1 MNFQPK
7 PSPSIFFKGYLRNC
21 FKKALYLF
29 VFSVNFSAFSGSYDD
44 FFVAIKQDDAK
55 TVAALL
61 SRGFDANTRNPA
73 GESGLS
79 LAIREPALKVASA
92 LIASPKTNVEARNSK
107 DESPLM
113 LASLNGLLDV
123 AKQLI
128 DRGADVNKPGWAPL
142 HYAATKGHVAL
153 MELLLEHHAYIDA
166 ASPNGSTPLMMASLY
181 GTPAAV
187 KLLLD
192 AGADPLLKNEQG
204 LTAIDFAYRDK
215 RAESAEI
222 IAAFVRAQQP
232 KGKW

>member
-7 PSPSIFFKGYLRNC
+7 FGLDRVWINYFRNTLYVIV
-21 FKKALYLF
+21 FVVHFPALP
-29 VFSVNFSAFSGSYDD
+29 GSYDD

-55 TVAALL
+55 AVAALL
-61 SRGFDANTRNPA
+61 SRGFDANTRNAA

-79 LAIREPALKVASA
+79 VAIREPALKVASA
-92 LIASPKTNVEARNSK
+92 LIASPKTNVEARNTK

-113 LASLNGLLDV
+113 LASLHGLLDV

-128 DRGADVNKPGWAPL
+128 NRGADVNKPGWAPL
-142 HYAATKGHVAL
+142 HYAATKGHLAV
-153 MELLLEHHAYIDA
+153 MDLLLENHAYIDA

-181 GTPAAV
+181 GTASAV
-187 KLLLD
+187 KLLLE

-204 LTAIDFAYRDK
+204 LTAIDFAYRDS

-222 IAAFVRAQQP
+222 IAAFVRGKQP